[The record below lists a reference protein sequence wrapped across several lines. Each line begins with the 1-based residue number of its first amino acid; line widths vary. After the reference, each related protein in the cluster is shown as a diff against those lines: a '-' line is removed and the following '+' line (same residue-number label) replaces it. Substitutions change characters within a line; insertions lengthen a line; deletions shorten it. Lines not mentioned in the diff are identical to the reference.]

1 MPLYESVFI
10 VRQDV
15 SVQHVEGLAERY
27 SEMIKENGGEVAKTE
42 YWGLKNLAY
51 RVKKNRKGHYMMFN
65 IDGPSAAIDE
75 FERNM
80 RLSEDVLRYMTIRVD
95 ELEEGPSA
103 MMRNKGSR
111 DEGRRDDRDR
121 YRDRDRDR
129 GGRDRAN
136 ATGATSATATEATS
150 ATATEARAP
159 PPLRRRAPPPLSATA
174 TEATSATAT
183 EATSATATEATSAT
197 ATEATS
203 ATATEATSATATE
216 ATSASAPAAE
226 SAETPVEAT
235 AQAEKS
241 TDKETTS

>member
-15 SVQHVEGLAERY
+15 SAQHVEGLAERY

-136 ATGATSATATEATS
+136 ATEATS
-150 ATATEARAP
+150 ATATEAP
-159 PPLRRRAPPPLSATA
+159 SATA
-174 TEATSATAT
+174 TEAP
-183 EATSATATEATSAT
+183 
-197 ATEATS
+197 
-203 ATATEATSATATE
+203 
-216 ATSASAPAAE
+216 SASAPAAE

>member
-15 SVQHVEGLAERY
+15 SAQHVEGLAERY

-103 MMRNKGSR
+103 MMRNKDSR

-136 ATGATSATATEATS
+136 AT
-150 ATATEARAP
+150 
-159 PPLRRRAPPPLSATA
+159 
-174 TEATSATAT
+174 EATSATAT
-183 EATSATATEATSAT
+183 EATSATATEAP
-197 ATEATS
+197 
-203 ATATEATSATATE
+203 
-216 ATSASAPAAE
+216 SASAPAAE